1 MPKDNNISAAD
12 QFKATVRGLL
22 ISVVGSDKGKIAS
35 SDTSIFS
42 TIVVSIIPLFFLLFC
57 RSVL

>member
-12 QFKATVRGLL
+12 QFKATVRGVL

-42 TIVVSIIPLFFLLFC
+42 TIVVLVIPLFF
-57 RSVL
+57 